1 MEAAKPAMNI
11 TPINES
17 DLTFN
22 QIKEYKIYLN
32 EKEYLIQLGKT
43 PDTEKLG
50 FKIKENISNIKY
62 LYEIS
67 LSLDELKNINKSFR
81 SFDNVDEALLGID
94 SIFQDNNVDLKI
106 EGNNLFLILKLN
118 KIGKG
123 KELVEIN
130 LEKKELLENEDQ
142 MKISKKIKALE
153 DEIYYLKNA
162 LNDIIL
168 WKKSISPKLESL
180 ISKEDN
186 SDKIINYGSYIIN
199 EKDEFDLIDNR
210 LRYMAQFKNKNISY
224 KLIFRATQ
232 DGELSSDLHNKVDGK
247 DKTIT
252 IIETTKGLKFGGY
265 IDKRWDNY
273 SKWIKSDENC
283 FVFSLSLRK
292 IYNPIKGKNKYM
304 FSNDCGPNFTVF
316 GLGANLFEISSLNTC
331 TSDIANKSFSGFTA
345 DYELT
350 GGDDE
355 FQIKELEIFQVI
367 VD

>member
-67 LSLDELKNINKSFR
+67 LTLDELKNINKSFR

-130 LEKKELLENEDQ
+130 LEKKELLENEEQ

-265 IDKRWDNY
+265 IDKKWDDN
-273 SKWIKSDENC
+273 SGWICDDENC
-283 FVFSLSLRK
+283 FIFSISLKK
-292 IYNPIKGKNKYM
+292 IYNPIKGERKYFFNSKHGPT
-304 FSNDCGPNFTVF
+304 FSVF
-316 GLGANLFEISSLNTC
+316 GIKNNLFSKTSLNIKIK
-331 TSDIANKSFSGFTA
+331 DKANERFSGFTE

-350 GGDDE
+350 GGDYE
-355 FQIKELEIFQVI
+355 FIAKEIEIFQI
-367 VD
+367 EIQ